1 MKKSKKK
8 LKGMTLVE
16 MIISIAIFAIMGGLL
31 ILVGTHIDATNRATN
46 VLKTKVSNESPYAA
60 NHKINYVKKDNTQGT
75 LTPENIRVEFDV
87 EGATVAL
94 DGQKYNTEDIITNS
108 MNAADKAAMQK
119 KANGGLNLQF
129 VIYETTAPTTTT
141 TATTTTAATTTT

>member
-75 LTPENIRVEFDV
+75 QEN
-87 EGATVAL
+87 
-94 DGQKYNTEDIITNS
+94 GQD
-108 MNAADKAAMQK
+108 NAQGDQ
-119 KANGGLNLQF
+119 G
-129 VIYETTAPTTTT
+129 ETQDDTQSE
-141 TATTTTAATTTT
+141 